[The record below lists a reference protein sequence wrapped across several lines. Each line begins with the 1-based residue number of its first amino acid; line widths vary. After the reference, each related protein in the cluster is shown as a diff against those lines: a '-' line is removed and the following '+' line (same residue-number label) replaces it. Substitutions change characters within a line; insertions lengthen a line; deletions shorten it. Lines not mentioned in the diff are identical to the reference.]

1 MTAIDRLIEGHFAD
15 ELDVEQEAELRA
27 ALRASEEHRAAYD
40 RRAELLRTLAAK
52 EPTAREQAVLWSR
65 LEDALDAPASTA
77 ATTDAST
84 ATASRATASRT
95 PRRGWLQWLPAAVAI
110 ALVVGMVYFA
120 LQGPPTPD
128 RTIKGGATGGPLV
141 DATVGFEI
149 YAIRARSGGAFA
161 APRLV
166 PPAGTLTLRDL
177 IQFRYRSESDRF
189 RHLYLG
195 ALPASGASA
204 IGERA
209 RLYYP
214 RPNSET
220 SIAITRSS
228 APRAVARSIRLGKNH
243 RAGRLELVAIFC
255 QTPQP
260 RARVLAALQAL
271 PRAEATDALSGA
283 CALRR
288 QSYTI
293 AKTPT
298 EQTPR

>member
-15 ELDVEQEAELRA
+15 ELDAEQEAELRA

-40 RRAELLRTLAAK
+40 RRAALLRALATK
-52 EPTAREQAVLWSR
+52 EPTAREKAALWSR

-77 ATTDAST
+77 TSTTAAATTASQ
-84 ATASRATASRT
+84 AQ
-95 PRRGWLQWLPAAVAI
+95 RRSWLQWLPAAVAI

-120 LQGPPTPD
+120 LQGPPPPD
-128 RTIKGGATGGPLV
+128 RTIKGGATGKPLV

-149 YAIRARSGGAFA
+149 YAIRAQTGGAFA

-195 ALPASGASA
+195 ALPASGTSA

-214 RPNSET
+214 RPDSET

-228 APRAVARSIRLGKNH
+228 APRAVARSIRLDKRH
-243 RAGRLELVAIFC
+243 RTGRLELVAIFC
-255 QTPQP
+255 EKAQP

-271 PRAEATDALSGA
+271 SRGEALDTLSGA
-283 CALRR
+283 CAARR

-293 AKTPT
+293 AETTK